1 MIPASIRTTLFSLS
15 VLFFAALSL
24 PSCITSRKI
33 DKWVDKKI
41 SETLPANKKNNDY
54 LAISTTLP
62 IADQKNS
69 TTEKT
74 HSSLLPL
81 IVYWEWHITNTC
93 TLNPKIP
100 YSTFT
105 NTAISYAGSQGIKTK
120 LNGRRIELEVKQ
132 MPNAFSIDDV
142 SHMIFIGFYAFG
154 WDDFSVLP
162 QNNNL
167 VVSYKILQENTEVKQ
182 GVISIPDASGPVNIK
197 MFQSVKRRTWKYIDQ
212 YNENIA
218 AMSKKVVDE
227 LITTL

>member
-1 MIPASIRTTLFSLS
+1 MTPASVRTTFFLVS
-15 VLFFAALSL
+15 VLFFSALFL

-41 SETLPANKKNNDY
+41 GETLPANKKNNDY
-54 LAISTTLP
+54 LTISTTLP
-62 IADQKNS
+62 IEDQKNS

-105 NTAISYAGSQGIKTK
+105 NTAISYAGSTGVKAK

-132 MPNAFSIDDV
+132 MPNVFALDDV
-142 SHMIFIGFYAFG
+142 SHMIFVGFYAFG

-182 GVISIPDASGPVNIK
+182 GVITIPDASGPVNLK

-218 AMSKKVVDE
+218 AMSRKAIDE